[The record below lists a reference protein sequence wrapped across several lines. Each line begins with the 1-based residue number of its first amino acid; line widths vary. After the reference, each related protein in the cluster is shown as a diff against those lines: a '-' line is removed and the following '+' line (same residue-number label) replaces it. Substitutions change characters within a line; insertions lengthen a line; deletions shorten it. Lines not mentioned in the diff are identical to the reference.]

1 MITDTKASTIPG
13 AYDFLA
19 ETYEDK
25 TEEGL
30 LKIWKDRFA
39 SYFPEL
45 VPKARE
51 YRFRVYD
58 PKNFPRSLVILTYDG
73 RILEFKTTEYGS
85 AELKTLN

>member
-1 MITDTKASTIPG
+1 MIIDTKASTIPG
-13 AYDFLA
+13 AYDFFA

-58 PKNFPRSLVILTYDG
+58 PKNLPRSLVILTYDG
-73 RILEFKTTEYGS
+73 QILEFKTTEYCS

>member
-13 AYDFLA
+13 VYDFLA

-58 PKNFPRSLVILTYDG
+58 PKNLPRSLVILTYDG
-73 RILEFKTTEYGS
+73 QILEFKTTKYGS

>member
-1 MITDTKASTIPG
+1 MMDDIHTSILPR

-19 ETYEDK
+19 GTYEDK
-25 TEEGL
+25 NEEKL

-39 SYFPEL
+39 SYFPNM
-45 VPKARE
+45 VSQARE

-58 PKNFPRSLVILTYDG
+58 PENPPRSLVILTYDG
-73 RILEFKTTEYGS
+73 RILEFKTTEHGS

>member
-1 MITDTKASTIPG
+1 MITDLKESTISS

-19 ETYEDK
+19 ETYEDNS
-25 TEEGL
+25 EEKL

-39 SYFPEL
+39 SYFPNM
-45 VPKARE
+45 VSQARE

-58 PKNFPRSLVILTYDG
+58 PKDLPRSLVILTYDG
-73 RILEFKTTEYGS
+73 RILEFKTTEHGS

>member
-1 MITDTKASTIPG
+1 MIADINTSTIPG
-13 AYDFLA
+13 AYDFLV

-25 TEEGL
+25 TEKSL

-51 YRFRVYD
+51 YRFRIYD
-58 PKNFPRSLVILTYDG
+58 PKNPPRSLVILTYDG
-73 RILEFKTTEYGS
+73 QILEFKTTEHGS

>member
-1 MITDTKASTIPG
+1 MITDTNASTIPG

-58 PKNFPRSLVILTYDG
+58 PKNLPKSLVILTYDG
-73 RILEFKTTEYGS
+73 QILEFKTTKYGS

>member
-13 AYDFLA
+13 AYDFLT

-58 PKNFPRSLVILTYDG
+58 PKNLPRSLVILTYDG

>member
-1 MITDTKASTIPG
+1 MITDINASTIPG

-19 ETYEDK
+19 ETYKDK
-25 TEEGL
+25 SEANL

-39 SYFPEL
+39 SYFPDL
-45 VPKARE
+45 VPQARE

-58 PKNFPRSLVILTYDG
+58 TKNPPKSLVILTYDG
-73 RILEFKTTEYGS
+73 RILEFKTTERGS

>member
-1 MITDTKASTIPG
+1 MIADTNASTIPS

-25 TEEGL
+25 AEESL

-58 PKNFPRSLVILTYDG
+58 PKNLPRSLVILTYDG
-73 RILEFKTTEYGS
+73 QILEFKTTKYGS

>member
-1 MITDTKASTIPG
+1 MITDTNASTIPSV
-13 AYDFLA
+13 YDFLV

-25 TEEGL
+25 TEESL

-58 PKNFPRSLVILTYDG
+58 PKNLPRSLVILTYDG
-73 RILEFKTTEYGS
+73 RILEFKTTKYGS

>member
-1 MITDTKASTIPG
+1 MITDTNTSTIPG
-13 AYDFLA
+13 VYDFLA

-25 TEEGL
+25 TEESL

-51 YRFRVYD
+51 YRFRIYD
-58 PKNFPRSLVILTYDG
+58 PKNLPRSLVILTYDG
-73 RILEFKTTEYGS
+73 QILEFKTTKYGS

>member
-1 MITDTKASTIPG
+1 MMDDIHTSILPR

-19 ETYEDK
+19 GTYEDEN
-25 TEEGL
+25 EEKL

-39 SYFPEL
+39 SYFPNM

-51 YRFRVYD
+51 YRFRIYD
-58 PKNFPRSLVILTYDG
+58 PKNPPRSLVILTYDG
-73 RILEFKTTEYGS
+73 RILEFKTTEHGS

>member
-58 PKNFPRSLVILTYDG
+58 PKNNQRSLVILTYDG
-73 RILEFKTTEYGS
+73 QILEFKTTKYGS